1 MNFTLV
7 TESMCLS
14 PQDKLRS
21 YGPLGLVHR
30 KKQFAHTSDDEIS
43 ECKEV
48 DGQIASENETWND
61 STDESTNGWVSD
73 ENLRSLDIDE
83 SFNHDIDWVKDDDI
97 KTSLLTMNDGAEMD
111 NADFALYL
119 SPLRHSFSFYEEGM
133 ETNSSLHEPTHSDMI
148 GASKAEKLLMS
159 FETMHFTIPSPTSSG
174 GKSSLQCTENRNS
187 EMDIHTT
194 SADSVLDY
202 VGRDKFSPTRSHTCA
217 SSSNDSDSRKRIGSY
232 SPEARRL
239 RIHRFHEKRKNR
251 TWKKSIKYDCRKKLA
266 DDRPRIKGRFVRVA
280 ENRTIRCD
288 SGSSTDDTIVM
299 MLMPSELQ
307 SPQSFCSSP
316 EDVDNEENGID
327 QDLPELI
334 ATDLDAKKK
343 MLNRVLFEI
352 FVIGLLRSYTT
363 IRQERILIAQHTTY
377 PASTILEQWFLVEP
391 NLIAINRRISDIS
404 YHLHKLCCSQYTF
417 SELLNNF
424 KMLIMIMNL
433 KNLWLIQRADMQVD
447 LLSSR
452 YGQELDSQQST
463 LTKSCQWV
471 HDILESFKAYL
482 LWIIMMILFKVVR
495 IEYKYML
502 SRSCIV
508 VGPLAGYSQ
517 LGSLHLTF
525 LPFYPNAFHTALYVE
540 FFDFYCDR
548 KIVWTINDT
557 VWLHPSIVS
566 FDCNNTLVLAE
577 KLRIGKLLV
586 GLQRELMMAL
596 TSLQEY

>member
-334 ATDLDAKKK
+334 ATDLDA
-343 MLNRVLFEI
+343 M
-352 FVIGLLRSYTT
+352 
-363 IRQERILIAQHTTY
+363 
-377 PASTILEQWFLVEP
+377 
-391 NLIAINRRISDIS
+391 
-404 YHLHKLCCSQYTF
+404 
-417 SELLNNF
+417 
-424 KMLIMIMNL
+424 IMIMNL

-517 LGSLHLTF
+517 LGISVFCAYLQVL
-525 LPFYPNAFHTALYVE
+525 LCAYYFYPNAFHTALYVE